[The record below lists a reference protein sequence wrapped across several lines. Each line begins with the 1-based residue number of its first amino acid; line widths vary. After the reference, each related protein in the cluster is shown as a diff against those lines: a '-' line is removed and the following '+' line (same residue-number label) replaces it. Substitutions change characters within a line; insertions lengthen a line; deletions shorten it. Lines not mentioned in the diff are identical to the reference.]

1 MPGPR
6 RHLPLLALLGLAA
19 CQDEGTV
26 CAAVFGI
33 HTVYVQDQAGAP
45 VTDATVTPV
54 LVRTGDTLQNRTLAL
69 LAPGYYFLIDDSYTE
84 LLRPDRDSL
93 AVGLTRG
100 PATLEAGYIFRRDA
114 CGVVRVA
121 GPDTLTVP

>member
-1 MPGPR
+1 MGEVRVDLYGNSYFEAIEVWNEMNIDREWPR
-6 RHLPLLALLGLAA
+6 GEISPA
-19 CQDEGTV
+19 
-26 CAAVFGI
+26 
-33 HTVYVQDQAGAP
+33 
-45 VTDATVTPV
+45 
-54 LVRTGDTLQNRTLAL
+54 
-69 LAPGYYFLIDDSYTE
+69 SYTE

-100 PATLEAGYIFRRDA
+100 QATLEAGYIFRRDA